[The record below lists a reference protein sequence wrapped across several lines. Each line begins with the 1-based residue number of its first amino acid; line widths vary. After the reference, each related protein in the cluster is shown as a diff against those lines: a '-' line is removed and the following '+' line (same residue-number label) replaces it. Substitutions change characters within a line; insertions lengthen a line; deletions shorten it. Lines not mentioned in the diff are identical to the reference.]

1 MPEFGDLI
9 AAIWGAF
16 ARLAGPQG
24 TLYWL
29 FLASSLGVAICIW
42 WLTGRG
48 AERPSLGRLLSFLFP
63 TRIYAHSSSL
73 VDAKYFAFNTVL
85 FGVLIGP
92 LMLTSA
98 GAAQAAISLL
108 VLLFGVPNEPLGGG
122 VWVDAAVT
130 AGSVIAADFAF
141 FISHRLR
148 HEIPFLWEFH
158 KVHHSAEVLQPLTA
172 FRNHPVDDM
181 LDLTLMSAA
190 SGGVVGIAAYASGAP
205 IEGVTLLG
213 TNAVVFAFYFSGVHL
228 RHSHVWLSYGPV
240 FDRIF
245 VSPAGHQIH
254 HSLSPQHF
262 GKNLG
267 GMFAIWDWMA
277 GTLYVPREPEELRV
291 GLPDGEDREYGTVRQ
306 LYLLPFVKIY
316 QRAWVSNQ

>member
-1 MPEFGDLI
+1 MTELADFV
-9 AAIWGAF
+9 AAFWGPF
-16 ARLAGPQG
+16 EKLAGPQG
-24 TLYWL
+24 SLYWL
-29 FLASSLGVAICIW
+29 FLASSLSVAVCVYW
-42 WLTGRG
+42 SNRRG
-48 AERPSLGRLLSFLFP
+48 ANGRLVSFLFP
-63 TRIYAHSSSL
+63 KHVYAHSSSL
-73 VDAKYFAFNTVL
+73 VDVKYFAFNTVL

-92 LMLTSA
+92 ILLTSA
-98 GAAQAAISLL
+98 GAAQGMVSLL
-108 VLLFGVPNEPLGGG
+108 VSLFGVPSAPLADSAWMG
-122 VWVDAAVT
+122 AAVT

-148 HEIPFLWEFH
+148 HEVPFLWEFH

-172 FRNHPVDDM
+172 FRNHPVADI

-190 SGGVVGIAAYASGAP
+190 SGGGVGIAAYASGAP
-205 IEGVTLLG
+205 IEGVMLLG
-213 TNAVVFAFYFSGVHL
+213 ANALVFAFYFSGVHL

-267 GMFAIWDWMA
+267 GMFAVWDWMA
-277 GTLYVPREPEELRV
+277 GTLYVPREREELTA

-306 LYLLPFVKIY
+306 LYLLPFVKIGRRLR
-316 QRAWVSNQ
+316 RARSST